1 MADPH
6 TVDLDRLA
14 GWLRTHVE
22 DFRGTPTIEKFAGGQ
37 SNPTFA
43 VSIDGIPRYVVRKKP
58 AGDLLPSA
66 HAVDREFRVMSAL
79 AGGDVPVARCHA
91 LCTDDSVIGAM
102 FFVMDHVGG
111 RSFWDPRLPELPTAE
126 RGPAYADIVRVIAAL
141 HGVRPDTVGLGDFG
155 RPGNYYARQITR
167 WTKQYR
173 ATETETIDAME
184 RLIAWLPEH
193 LPAGDETGIVHGDY
207 RIDNL
212 IFHPTEPRIV
222 AVVDW
227 ELSTLGHPLADFA
240 YHVMAWRL
248 SPEAFRGLAGTDF
261 AAIGVPE
268 ERQHIAAYLACAGR
282 PAIDPREWEFA
293 IAYNM
298 FRVACI
304 RQGVLKRALDGN
316 ASNDRALEAGRR
328 TRDMAE
334 TAWAQVEW
342 IGI

>member
-1 MADPH
+1 MPDPH
-6 TVDLDRLA
+6 AIDVDRLA
-14 GWLRTHVE
+14 AWIRANVE
-22 DFRGTPTIEKFAGGQ
+22 DYAGSLTVEKFAGGQ

-43 VSIDGIPRYVVRKKP
+43 VRIDGRPRYVVRKKP
-58 AGDLLPSA
+58 GGNLLPSA

-79 AGGDVPVARCHA
+79 QGSDVPVARTYA
-91 LCTDDSVIGAM
+91 LCSDESVIGAM
-102 FFVMDHVGG
+102 FFVMDHVEG
-111 RSFWDPRLPELPTAE
+111 RTFWDPRLPELAKEE
-126 RGPAYADIVRVIAAL
+126 RVAAYADIARVIAAL
-141 HGVRPDTVGLGDFG
+141 HSIDHEAVGLGDYG
-155 RPGNYYARQITR
+155 KPGNYYARQIGR

-193 LPAGDETGIVHGDY
+193 LPASDETAIVHGDY
-207 RIDNL
+207 RIDNM
-212 IFHPTEPRIV
+212 IFHPEEPRIV
-222 AVVDW
+222 ALVDW
-227 ELSTLGHPLADFA
+227 ELSTLGHPLADLA

-261 AAIGVPE
+261 SAIGVPDE
-268 ERQHIAAYLACAGR
+268 AQHIAAYLRHTGR
-282 PAIDPREWEFA
+282 STIDPAEWEFA

-334 TAWAQVEW
+334 TAWAQVER
-342 IGI
+342 IGA

>member
-1 MADPH
+1 MTDPH
-6 TVDLDRLA
+6 AIDVDRLA
-14 GWLRTHVE
+14 AWIRAHVE
-22 DFRGTPTIEKFAGGQ
+22 DYAGTLSIEKFAGGQ

-43 VSIDGIPRYVVRKKP
+43 VSIDGKPRYVVRKKP
-58 AGDLLPSA
+58 GGVLLPSA
-66 HAVDREFRVMSAL
+66 HAVDREYRVMSAL
-79 AGGDVPVARCHA
+79 RDSDVPVARTHA

-102 FFVMDHVGG
+102 FFVMDHVAG
-111 RSFWDPRLPELPTAE
+111 RTFWDPRLPELTKDE
-126 RGPAYADIVRVIAAL
+126 RAAAYVDIARVIAAL
-141 HGVRPDTVGLGDFG
+141 HSVDHAAVGLGDYG
-155 RPGNYYARQITR
+155 RPGNYYARQIGR

-193 LPAGDETGIVHGDY
+193 LPAGDETAIVHGDY
-207 RIDNL
+207 RIDNM

-222 AVVDW
+222 ALVDW

-240 YHVMAWRL
+240 YHMMAWRL

-261 AAIGVPE
+261 AAIGVPDE
-268 ERQHIAAYLACAGR
+268 AQHIAAYLRHTGR
-282 PAIDPREWEFA
+282 SAIDPIEWEFA

-334 TAWAQVEW
+334 MAWAQVER
-342 IGI
+342 IGA